1 MIGELNQRVRILAQT
16 RDPDGGG
23 GYAEVW
29 NVIATL
35 WANVAPRA
43 GNNVFAADALQ
54 SRVEY
59 RVTIRRNAAVMVG
72 MRVAVGALTL
82 SIAAILDDGSPLVT
96 LICEELP

>member
-82 SIAAILDDGSPLVT
+82 SIAAILDDGSPLIT

>member
-82 SIAAILDDGSPLVT
+82 SIAAILDDGSPLIT
-96 LICEELP
+96 LVCEELP

>member
-1 MIGELNQRVRILAQT
+1 
-16 RDPDGGG
+16 
-23 GYAEVW
+23 VW
-29 NVIATL
+29 NVIATV
-35 WANVAPRA
+35 WADVAPRA
-43 GNNVFAADALQ
+43 GSNVFAADALQ

-59 RVTIRRNAAVMVG
+59 RVAIRRNAAVMVG

>member
-59 RVTIRRNAAVMVG
+59 RVTIRRNAAVLVG
-72 MRVAVGALTL
+72 MRVMAGTLTL

>member
-43 GNNVFAADALQ
+43 GSNVFAADALQ

-59 RVTIRRNAAVMVG
+59 RVTIRRNAAVLVG

>member
-1 MIGELNQRVRILAQT
+1 MIGELNQRVRILVQT

-23 GYAEVW
+23 GYVEVW

-59 RVTIRRNAAVMVG
+59 RVTIRRNAAVLVG

>member
-23 GYAEVW
+23 GYAEAW

-43 GNNVFAADALQ
+43 GDNVFAADALQ

-59 RVTIRRNAAVMVG
+59 RVTIRRNAAVLAG
-72 MRVAVGALTL
+72 MRIAVGALTL

>member
-1 MIGELNQRVRILAQT
+1 MIGELNQRVRILVQT

-23 GYAEVW
+23 GYTEVW
-29 NVIATL
+29 NVIATV
-35 WANVAPRA
+35 WADVAPRA

-59 RVTIRRNAAVMVG
+59 RVTIRRNAAVSVG
-72 MRVAVGALTL
+72 MRVVAGTLTL

>member
-1 MIGELNQRVRILAQT
+1 MIGELNQRVRILVQT

-23 GYAEVW
+23 GYVEVW
-29 NVIATL
+29 NVIATV
-35 WANVAPRA
+35 WADVAPRA

-59 RVTIRRNAAVMVG
+59 RVTIRRNAAVLVG

>member
-1 MIGELNQRVRILAQT
+1 MIGELNQRVRILVQT

-23 GYAEVW
+23 GYVEVW

>member
-16 RDPDGGG
+16 RDPDGSG

-59 RVTIRRNAAVMVG
+59 RVTIRRKAAVMVG

>member
-43 GNNVFAADALQ
+43 GSNVFAADALQ

-59 RVTIRRNAAVMVG
+59 RVTIRRNAAVLVG
-72 MRVAVGALTL
+72 MRVMAGTLTL
-82 SIAAILDDGSPLVT
+82 SIAAILDDGSPLIT

>member
-23 GYAEVW
+23 GYTEVW
-29 NVIATL
+29 NVIATV
-35 WANVAPRA
+35 WADVAPRA

>member
-43 GNNVFAADALQ
+43 GSNVFAADALQ